1 MDERKHSHKESR
13 KCEIVNSKIELR
25 CLQARVR
32 PRPTGFPFLFIT
44 VLYDFL
50 SAFSGVFIFAIN
62 APSVSFKFSCRAG
75 SAMSTVTFS
84 FCSSAAGLVSAPT
97 FAYSCAG
104 PPGATLF
111 SVFRFITDHLLVF
124 RVTYPCYVVWPSSRL
139 LVP

>member
-50 SAFSGVFIFAIN
+50 SAFSGVFIFAIFN
-62 APSVSFKFSCRAG
+62 VSFKFSCRAG